1 MTAVVLNLEKV
12 GLTDKQFY
20 NLCQVNPNWN
30 LERTAKGELVIMPPV
45 GGESGQREADLIT
58 DLNIWNR
65 QTLLGIVFSSSTIFS
80 LPNGGDRSPD
90 VAWIKCDRW
99 NNLTAKEKK
108 GFPPICP
115 DFVIELRSQS
125 DALKPLQTKMQE
137 YLASGLNLGWLID
150 PQNNQVEIHRPNQ
163 DVEIIKLPS
172 KLLGESILPGFV
184 LDLPIFEQ

>member
-1 MTAVVLNLEKV
+1 MNAIVLNLKEV
-12 GLTDKQFY
+12 ELTDEQFF
-20 NLCQVNPNWN
+20 NLCKVNENWN

-65 QTLLGIVFSSSTIFS
+65 QVQLGVVFSSSTIFS

-90 VAWIKCDRW
+90 VAWIKSGRW
-99 NNLTAKEKK
+99 DNLTAKQKQ

-125 DALKPLQTKMQE
+125 DALKPLQNKMQE
-137 YLASGLNLGWLID
+137 YLASGLSLGWLIN
-150 PQNNQVEIHRPNQ
+150 PQNNQVEIYRCGC
-163 DVEIIKLPS
+163 DVEIVQLPN
-172 KLLGESILPGFV
+172 LLDGENVLPGFTMS
-184 LDLPIFEQ
+184 LPSFS

>member
-65 QTLLGIVFSSSTIFS
+65 QTQLGIVFSSSTIFS

-125 DALKPLQTKMQE
+125 DAIKPLQTKMEE
-137 YLASGLNLGWLID
+137 YLASGLSLGWLID

-184 LDLPIFEQ
+184 LDLPIF

>member
-1 MTAVVLNLEKV
+1 MKAVVLNLEKV
-12 GLTDKQFY
+12 GLTDEQFY
-20 NLCQVNPNWN
+20 NLCQVNQNWN

-65 QTLLGIVFSSSTIFS
+65 QTQLGIVFSSSTIFS

-90 VAWIKCDRW
+90 VAWIQGDRW

-137 YLASGLNLGWLID
+137 YLASGLSLGWLID
-150 PQNNQVEIHRPNQ
+150 PQNNQVEIYRPNQ
-163 DVEIIKLPS
+163 DAEIIKLPN
-172 KLLGESILPGFV
+172 KLLGESILPGFI
-184 LDLPIFEQ
+184 LYLPIF